1 MGRADRR
8 SPSTSTPSSLPR
20 RRGRRE
26 YLLCWLMASGRFGCH
41 DISRHRWGG
50 SAGWEGCCFGLL
62 EGAGPVTVVADGVVW
77 VHCTRGGCYW
87 SRVGGTEGRW
97 GLRAVRTT
105 LGQWFPTLV
114 EQADSRR
121 LGAGRLRTMTTGTL
135 RRRRSG
141 GGGGGPVTEAPG
153 CAARTPDSLPRGP
166 VSTALTLTSL
176 PSVRPAG
183 IVEILRFFFG
193 VRRRYAFNVS
203 TMDTSDLP
211 GPARPLAFDLAL
223 ASRTISPPKAPARAS
238 ASEVMTPI
246 CLRSQETAHQE
257 TAQT

>member
-1 MGRADRR
+1 M
-8 SPSTSTPSSLPR
+8 
-20 RRGRRE
+20 
-26 YLLCWLMASGRFGCH
+26 
-41 DISRHRWGG
+41 
-50 SAGWEGCCFGLL
+50 
-62 EGAGPVTVVADGVVW
+62 
-77 VHCTRGGCYW
+77 
-87 SRVGGTEGRW
+87 
-97 GLRAVRTT
+97 
-105 LGQWFPTLV
+105 
-114 EQADSRR
+114 
-121 LGAGRLRTMTTGTL
+121 
-135 RRRRSG
+135 
-141 GGGGGPVTEAPG
+141 GGGPVAEAPG
-153 CAARTPDSLPRGP
+153 YAERTPDLLLRGL

-176 PSVRPAG
+176 PSKHPAG

-211 GPARPLAFDLAL
+211 GPARPLPFDL